1 MTLFNWAGSAD
12 SLVSTLAALVAV
24 LLFTSILLF
33 IVGYFCGQFRSSKK
47 QKPAANETSEE
58 VGHSQIFISL
68 NILYEVMARD
78 QEQEVELKQNEAYDP
93 LRPQ

>member
-1 MTLFNWAGSAD
+1 MAGSAD
-12 SLVSTLAALVAV
+12 SLVSSLAALVAV

-47 QKPAANETSEE
+47 QKPATNETSEE
-58 VGHSQIFISL
+58 VGHSQIFPSL
-68 NILYEVMARD
+68 NILYEEVMARD
-78 QEQEVELKQNEAYDP
+78 QEQEVELKQNGAYGP